1 MKGVFRE
8 SFEFLGKNKKY
19 IYIAAGIFLFGSIFG
34 FLFSSQLGF
43 FDDLL
48 KELAGK
54 VEGLNTGEL
63 IWFIFQNN
71 LKSAFFTLIF
81 GVFIGIF
88 PVINAMTNGV
98 LLGYVFSKASA
109 IDGWTSI
116 WKLFPHGIFELPAV
130 FIAIGLGMAVGFGFI
145 NNYFAIYR
153 KKLRMKVF
161 GVLSVVLGFLGL
173 AFLFSPISSS
183 LGDSVISTI
192 IYNIVMVLIGLAMIL
207 PFIVLFFFSDKKLK
221 VIQKKSFF
229 DKFYSSLKVFFY
241 IILPLLIVA
250 AVIEGL
256 LIAYYT

>member
-1 MKGVFRE
+1 MKKGVFRE

-34 FLFSSQLGF
+34 FLYSSQLGF

-54 VEGLNTGEL
+54 VEGLNTLEL

-81 GVFIGIF
+81 GVFIGLLPI
-88 PVINAMTNGV
+88 INALTNGV

-116 WKLFPHGIFELPAV
+116 WKLFPHGVFELPAV
-130 FIAIGLGMAVGFGFI
+130 FIAMGLGMAVGFGFA
-145 NNYFAIYR
+145 NNYFNVYR
-153 KKLRMKVF
+153 KNMRMKVF
-161 GVLSVVLGFLGL
+161 GVLSVISGFLGL

-183 LGDSVISTI
+183 LDSIILTI
-192 IYNIVMVLIGLAMIL
+192 IYNIAMVLIGLAMIL
-207 PFIVLFFFSDKKLK
+207 PFIFIFFFSDKKLK

-229 DKFYSSLKVFFY
+229 EKFYSSLKVFFY
-241 IILPLLIVA
+241 VVLPLLIVA